1 MEARPAGR
9 VQPGPS
15 LQRYAPRVPP
25 LSTVLTAVTL
35 DPAAVVLALVAAA
48 LYGVG
53 LRRARRAGVRWPLW
67 RAACFYALGIVP
79 YLALACGFTGAY
91 GSSLRWAFALKIAL
105 MFFVVPLVAGLGRPL
120 GLARATL
127 GEAGRA
133 RLERIMAS
141 RPVRTLGNAFV
152 APIVGLVLFG
162 TFLTPLF
169 HLYRSDPVLSG
180 ALSVAAPLIG
190 LILALPL
197 TEADS
202 FERSSA
208 FIVVEFVYVFIEL
221 LADAIPGIF
230 LRLSPTVLDG
240 VTSWAAGAPAWFP
253 SPLRDQQLAGDL
265 LWFIAEAV
273 DIPVIILMF
282 VRFSRTDRRE
292 ATSYDELSDEE
303 MEALAEEH
311 LRRRNR

>member
-1 MEARPAGR
+1 M
-9 VQPGPS
+9 
-15 LQRYAPRVPP
+15 PP
-25 LSTVLTAVTL
+25 LPTVLTSAAL
-35 DPAAVVLALVAAA
+35 DPTALVLALAAGV

-53 LRRARRAGVRWPLW
+53 LRRARRAGSPWPRWRIL
-67 RAACFYALGIVP
+67 CFYLLGLLP
-79 YLALACGFTGAY
+79 YLVLACGFLGAY
-91 GSSLRWAFALKIAL
+91 SELRWAFTLKIAL
-105 MFFVVPLVAGLGRPL
+105 MFFVVPLLAGLGQPL

-127 GEAGRA
+127 GATGRA

-141 RPVRTLGNAFV
+141 RAVRTIGNAFV
-152 APIVGLVLFG
+152 APVVGLILFG
-162 TFLTPLF
+162 SFLTPMF
-169 HLYRSDPVLSG
+169 YLYRTDPVLSG
-180 ALSVAAPLIG
+180 ILSIAAPLIG

-230 LRLSPTVLDG
+230 IRLSPTVLDG
-240 VTSWAAGAPAWFP
+240 VTSWAAGVPGWFP

-273 DIPVIILMF
+273 DVPVIILMF
-282 VRFSRTDRRE
+282 VRFSRSDRRE
-292 ATSYDELSDEE
+292 AASYDRLSDEE
-303 MEALAEEH
+303 MDALAEEH
-311 LRRRNR
+311 LRRRG

>member
-1 MEARPAGR
+1 MLRT
-9 VQPGPS
+9 
-15 LQRYAPRVPP
+15 VPP
-25 LSTVLTAVTL
+25 LSTVLTSAAL
-35 DPAAVVLALVAAA
+35 DPAAVVLAVAAA
-48 LYGVG
+48 VLYAVG
-53 LRRARRAGVRWPLW
+53 LRRARRAGVQWPLW
-67 RAACFYALGIVP
+67 RALCFYGLGLVP
-79 YLALACGFTGAY
+79 YAVLACGFLGAY
-91 GSSLRWAFALKIAL
+91 SQLRWAFTLKIAL
-105 MFFVVPLVAGLGRPL
+105 MFFVVPLLAGLGQPL

-127 GEAGRA
+127 GETGRA
-133 RLERIMAS
+133 TLERIMGS
-141 RPVRTLGNAFV
+141 RVVKTLGNAFV
-152 APIVGLVLFG
+152 APIVGLILFG

-169 HLYRSDPVLSG
+169 HLYRAEPFPSG

-190 LILALPL
+190 LVLALPL

-240 VTSWAAGAPAWFP
+240 VTAWAAGAPGWFP

-282 VRFSRTDRRE
+282 VRFSRSDRRE
-292 ATSYDELSDEE
+292 AKSYDDLSDEE
-303 MEALAEEH
+303 MEALTEEH
-311 LRRRNR
+311 LRRRNG